1 MNPLALFG
9 IALVL
14 GIRHATD
21 PDHVV
26 AVTAIAARTR
36 RVTAAALLG
45 VIWGLGHTLT
55 LFVAGGAIIFFNL
68 VVPPRVGLALEFAV
82 AIALVAVGALNLRRA
97 RGAHD
102 EHGGLAGE
110 GRVPRRRAF
119 GMGIVHGLAGSAAV
133 ALLVLATVRDPRLA
147 AAYLALFGAGTLVG
161 MALVTAGFAAPI
173 ATATRRWPSLGGNVR
188 LATGVLSVAFGV
200 WLMWQIGLVDGLF
213 SATPHWDPH

>member
-1 MNPLALFG
+1 MSPLALLG

-36 RVTAAALLG
+36 RVATAALLG

-55 LFVAGGAIIFFNL
+55 LFVAGGAIILFNL

-97 RGAHD
+97 RAHD
-102 EHGGLAGE
+102 DHGGLAGE
-110 GRVPRRRAF
+110 GRVPHWRAF
-119 GMGIVHGLAGSAAV
+119 AMGLVHGLAGSAAV

-147 AAYLALFGAGTLVG
+147 AAYLALFGAGTLAG

-173 ATATRRWPSLGGNVR
+173 ATATRRWPSLGGHVR

-213 SATPHWDPH
+213 GATPHWDPH